1 MVVLVG
7 VVMAIFNDLSTA
19 RERTANTRDCVVTMS
34 QCHSV
39 TRGGGDV
46 TSVTFP

>member
-19 RERTANTRDCVVTMS
+19 RERTANTRDCVGTTPRDYS
-34 QCHSV
+34 LHAE
-39 TRGGGDV
+39 
-46 TSVTFP
+46 